1 MNSDRPGITPGDV
14 PQRDAPW
21 YPDINDFAHRFD
33 GYSEF
38 GGFEPLADFA
48 EGARRAWVRDR
59 SLPDNLRELRA
70 LLFFLHR
77 GFRHTESEPEGDDL
91 EFVQAI
97 LTAIRNALSG
107 GESVGTTAAVGDRR
121 LQHVSDVE
129 NSRTLSQEQ
138 THLEDVTA
146 GLKVAGIEPNG
157 PVEVV
162 AVSWHGNTA
171 VTVTYRHNDSVHERI
186 LYRADEEQLE
196 IVGYANR
203 WTFDAPGDDFRLAA
217 EARRIQLAHLFDP
230 MVAVNSSLIEPLPHQ
245 IQAVYGEMLHRHPL
259 RFLLADDP
267 GAGKTIMAGLY
278 IKELMIRG
286 DVERCLVVAP
296 GSLVNQWQDELA
308 EKFGL
313 KFEILTR
320 DAIEASHTGDPFTEK
335 PLLIARVDQVARRD
349 DLVERLGDTEWDL
362 TVVDEAHK
370 MSAQYFGREL
380 RETKRYRLGRVLSRI
395 SRHFLL
401 MTATPHSGNHES
413 FQLFLALI
421 DPDRFAGRYR
431 PGAHKKPD
439 TSDLMRRMIKEKLLR
454 FDGRPLFPERR
465 AYSVNYDLSP
475 EEMDLYERVTEY
487 VREEMNRAE
496 RIKDGDGRR
505 SNTVGFALTVLQ
517 RRLASSPE
525 AIYQSI
531 RRRRGRLEDR
541 IEEVQRGGRLSDL
554 GLNVDKVG
562 YFEDE
567 EALEDLED
575 LDVEELEDLE
585 LEVADQASAAATL
598 TELEAEVSTL
608 KDLEKIAA
616 RVRASR
622 SDTKWQQLSDLLS
635 ESPEMVDERG
645 ARRKLIIF
653 TEHRDTLNYL
663 VDRLRTYLGSE
674 RAVVAIHGGLARPF
688 RREVQLAFTQDK
700 DVTILVATDAAGE
713 GINLQR
719 AHLVLNYD
727 LPWNPNR
734 IEQRFGRVH
743 RIGQT
748 EVCHMWNLIAGQTRE
763 GAVYVRLM
771 EKIDRQRAA
780 LGGQVY
786 DVLGQAI
793 GGQQLRSLL
802 LDAIRYG
809 DQPEVRAR
817 LDEVI
822 DSTVSDGIPR
832 LVQEHAL
839 SSEVMAAAEIDS
851 IRQRME
857 EAAAK
862 RLQPHY
868 IQTYFRKAFER
879 FGGSTRDR
887 EPGRI
892 EVMKTPHLIRS
903 QRSRT
908 SGVPL
913 LSRYERITFEKDR
926 VSVPGSPAAELITP
940 GHRLLDAT
948 LAATLDQLGQT
959 LTRGAILVDERPSAP
974 EPRALV
980 MMEHSIADPRPSRG
994 QGHTVVSRRFEYAE
1008 LMSDGTSASASYAPY
1023 LDYRPATED
1032 EINVIRPM
1040 LGEEWLSQ
1048 DLEARAKALAIEE
1061 SVPTHLQEVRTELSD
1076 RVEKVAAEVRDRL
1089 TKEINYWDDRAR
1101 ELEEQVAAGKQP
1113 RINPERARQR
1123 AEELDRRRTERLAEL
1138 ELERNVKA
1146 LPPVV
1151 VGAALVVPW
1160 WWFEPT
1166 RAYPK
1171 QTKAVERRAV
1181 EAVLAAE
1188 RELGRHPEEMP
1199 FNNPGFDIKSK
1210 TPDGDL
1216 LFIEVKGRIEGAAF
1230 FTVTRNEVLHGLNQP
1245 ERYILALVE
1254 VGHEGGE
1261 RLKYVRQP
1269 FKGEDEIYF
1278 DVTSVNFDWS
1288 SYWARGAAPESDAE

>member
-1 MNSDRPGITPGDV
+1 MSTDEHARG
-14 PQRDAPW
+14 
-21 YPDINDFAHRFD
+21 
-33 GYSEF
+33 
-38 GGFEPLADFA
+38 
-48 EGARRAWVRDR
+48 GAR
-59 SLPDNLRELRA
+59 
-70 LLFFLHR
+70 
-77 GFRHTESEPEGDDL
+77 TGDL
-91 EFVQAI
+91 
-97 LTAIRNALSG
+97 
-107 GESVGTTAAVGDRR
+107 
-121 LQHVSDVE
+121 
-129 NSRTLSQEQ
+129 
-138 THLEDVTA
+138 THLEDLSA
-146 GLKVAGIEPNG
+146 GLKVAGIEPDG
-157 PVEVV
+157 PVELV

-171 VTVTYRHNDSVHERI
+171 VTVTYRYNDSVQERI
-186 LYRADEEQLE
+186 LYRGDEEQLE
-196 IVGYANR
+196 VAGHANR

-320 DAIEASHTGDPFTEK
+320 DAIEASHTGDPFIEK
-335 PLLIARVDQVARRD
+335 PLLIARIDQVARRD

-362 TVVDEAHK
+362 TVVDEAHR

-380 RETKRYRLGRVLSRI
+380 KETKRYRLGRVLSRI

-401 MTATPHSGNHES
+401 MTATPHSGSHES
-413 FQLFLALI
+413 FQLFLALL
-421 DPDRFAGRYR
+421 DQDRFAGRYR

-465 AYSVNYDLSP
+465 AYSVNYELSP
-475 EEMDLYERVTEY
+475 EEMGLYEKVTEY

-531 RRRRGRLEDR
+531 RRRRNRLEDR
-541 IEEVQRGGRLSDL
+541 IEEVRRGASLSTL
-554 GLNVDKVG
+554 GSIEDG
-562 YFEDE
+562 SDYFDDE
-567 EALEDLED
+567 SSIEDLED
-575 LDVEELEDLE
+575 LDVDELEELE
-585 LEVADQASAAATL
+585 LEVVDQASAAATL
-598 TELEAEVSTL
+598 TELEAEVETL
-608 KDLEKIAA
+608 TGLERDAA
-616 RVRASR
+616 MVRAR
-622 SDTKWQQLSDLLS
+622 GSDTKWQQLSDLLS
-635 ESPEMVDERG
+635 EAPEMVDDQG

-663 VDRLRTYLGSE
+663 VDRLRTYLG
-674 RAVVAIHGGLARPF
+674 RDDAVVAIHGGLARPV
-688 RREVQLAFTQDK
+688 RREVQLSFTQDK

-719 AHLVLNYD
+719 AHLVINYD

-748 EVCHMWNLIAGQTRE
+748 EVCHMWNLIAGETRE
-763 GAVYVRLM
+763 GSVYTRLM

-786 DVLGQAI
+786 DVLGEAMS
-793 GGQQLRSLL
+793 GQQLRSLL

-809 DQPEVRAR
+809 DQPEIRAR

-822 DSTVSDGIPR
+822 DSTVSDGIPN
-832 LVQEHAL
+832 LVKQHAL
-839 SSEVMAAAEIDS
+839 TSEVMAASEIDS

-868 IQTYFRKAFER
+868 IQTFFRRAFER
-879 FGGSTRDR
+879 LGGSTEER
-887 EPGRI
+887 EPGRFEI
-892 EVMKTPHLIRS
+892 SKTPAVIRS

-913 LSRYERITFEKDR
+913 ISRYERVTFEKDR
-926 VSVPGSPAAELITP
+926 VSVSGMPAAELITP
-940 GHRLLDAT
+940 GHRLLEAT
-948 LAATLDQLGQT
+948 LATTLDQIESS
-959 LTRGAILVDERPSAP
+959 LTRGSVLIDERPSAA

-980 MMEHSIADPRPSRG
+980 MMEHAIADPRPSRG
-994 QGHTVVSRRFEYAE
+994 QNHTVVSRRFEYAE
-1008 LMSDGTSASASYAPY
+1008 LLADGSSIAASYAPY
-1023 LDYRPATED
+1023 LDYRPPTSEELA
-1032 EINVIRPM
+1032 VVKPM
-1040 LGEEWLSQ
+1040 LDEEWLAE
-1048 DLEARAKALAIEE
+1048 DLETRAKAQVIEK
-1061 SVPTHLQEVRTELSD
+1061 SVPAHLEEVRAEVRN
-1076 RVEKVAAEVRDRL
+1076 RVDKVSAEVRDRL
-1089 TKEINYWDDRAR
+1089 TKEVNYWDDRAR
-1101 ELEEQVAAGKQP
+1101 ELEVQLAAGKQP

-1123 AEELDRRRTERLAEL
+1123 AEELDRRRSERLAEL

-1151 VGAALVVPW
+1151 VGAALVVPL
-1160 WWFEPT
+1160 WWFAKT

-1188 RELGRHPEEMP
+1188 KVLGREPEEMP
-1199 FNNPGFDIKSK
+1199 FNNPGFDIRSR

-1216 LFIEVKGRIEGAAF
+1216 LFIEVKGRIEGAETV
-1230 FTVTRNEVLHGLNQP
+1230 TVTRNEILHGLNQP
-1245 ERYILALVE
+1245 DRYILALVE
-1254 VGHEGGE
+1254 VGSDGTE
-1261 RLKYVRQP
+1261 RVRYVRQP
-1269 FKGEDEIYF
+1269 FKGDDEIYF
-1278 DVTSVNFDWS
+1278 DITSVNFDWATQ
-1288 SYWARGAAPESDAE
+1288 WDRGRDPD